1 MIQFPIV
8 RTREK
13 EINRGSVTCHKG
25 GGIRMVTCH
34 KGGGIRMVTRSQGRK
49 HPHGHMSQYDSIITL
64 GVKSHV
70 STHI

>member
-1 MIQFPIV
+1 M
-8 RTREK
+8 
-13 EINRGSVTCHKG
+13 
-25 GGIRMVTCH
+25 
-34 KGGGIRMVTRSQGRK
+34 SQGRK

>member
-34 KGGGIRMVTRSQGRK
+34 KGGGGRADASAVDK
-49 HPHGHMSQYDSIITL
+49 
-64 GVKSHV
+64 GVYKNKMFF
-70 STHI
+70 IFIY